1 MTSELIMLVAA
12 IVVSRIET
20 DRARARTV
28 VFIIVREIVSE
39 ADTRVF
45 IVVFEVAILVA
56 IVVV

>member
-28 VFIIVREIVSE
+28 VFITVREIVSE

-56 IVVV
+56 IVVL